1 MVSFFRCLCGLV
13 VLPVMLF
20 RPVAAETLTLPLP
33 AGRETHFAFESGLLE
48 LALQYAPGDHSLE
61 IISLEGL
68 SQKRMFN
75 MLDDGQVN
83 VLLAG
88 YSREAEADLLQIDY
102 PLTKGLQGYRL
113 FITREDTFETLDD
126 VASHDDLKSVCIGSG
141 NSWVDTLIL
150 EHAGLCVVGGPGHN
164 LYTMLENGRF
174 DVMHLA
180 LHELRTESVMN
191 LLSQHGLMVYQNL
204 LVRYPYDFY
213 FYVRRDSK
221 PLHDLIEQGF
231 QAATENGAIDKY
243 FQAHP
248 GIAYATRFL
257 QDHPDLRIIDL
268 GNPEMTEN
276 NSADIHRYWL
286 EH

>member
-1 MVSFFRCLCGLV
+1 MLV
-13 VLPVMLF
+13 

-61 IISLEGL
+61 VISLEGL

-75 MLDDGQVN
+75 
-83 VLLAG
+83 
-88 YSREAEADLLQIDY
+88 
-102 PLTKGLQGYRL
+102 
-113 FITREDTFETLDD
+113 
-126 VASHDDLKSVCIGSG
+126 
-141 NSWVDTLIL
+141 
-150 EHAGLCVVGGPGHN
+150 
-164 LYTMLENGRF
+164 MLENGRF

-180 LHELRTESVMN
+180 LHELRTQSVMN

-231 QAATENGAIDKY
+231 QAATENGVIDKY

>member
-1 MVSFFRCLCGLV
+1 
-13 VLPVMLF
+13 MLF

-164 LYTMLENGRF
+164 LYTMLENG
-174 DVMHLA
+174 
-180 LHELRTESVMN
+180 
-191 LLSQHGLMVYQNL
+191 LSQHGLMVYQNL

-248 GIAYATRFL
+248 GITYATRFL